1 MRINRSTTPPFL
13 IGGCVPEAAP
23 KNQHNME
30 QRRKEGVMVE
40 LDQAPSKVKFL
51 EVSQIFQQNPSRF
64 KK

>member
-13 IGGCVPEAAP
+13 IGGFVPEAAP

-40 LDQAPSKVKFL
+40 LDQAPLKVKRF
-51 EVSQIFQQNPSRF
+51 EVSQIF
-64 KK
+64 

>member
-1 MRINRSTTPPFL
+1 M
-13 IGGCVPEAAP
+13 PEAAP